1 MDKLIITGGARLDGE
16 IRISGAK
23 NAALPILAATLLAD
37 GPVTVGNLPHL
48 HDITTMIE
56 LFGRMGIEPVI
67 DEKLSVEIDPRT
79 IKTLVAPYELVKT
92 MRASILVLG
101 PMVARFGEAE
111 VALPG
116 GCAIGSRPVDL
127 HIRGLEAMGAK
138 IEVEGGYIKAKAP
151 EGGLRGAHFFFDTV
165 SVTGTENI
173 MMAAALAK
181 GRSVLQNAA
190 REPEVVDLAN
200 FINAMGGNVQG
211 AGTDT
216 ITIDGV
222 ERLHSA
228 TYRVMPDR
236 IETGTYLVAA
246 AVTGGRVKVKDTDP
260 TILEAV
266 LEKLKESGADINVGE
281 DWIELDMHGKRPKA
295 VNLRTA
301 PYPAFP
307 TDMQAQ
313 FISLNAI
320 AEGTGAV
327 IETIFENRFMHVY
340 EMHRMGA
347 QIQVEGNTAIV
358 TGVKS
363 LKGAPVMATDLRASA
378 SLVLSALVAEGDTL
392 IDRIYHIDRGYECIE
407 EKLQML
413 GAKIRRVP
421 ADSPQVQ
428 GCTFRIECGQVD
440 DLAGSSRLRTDVPM
454 LTIALSKGRI
464 LDDTLPLLAEAGIVP
479 TENPDKSRKL
489 IIPTTQDDVRLLI
502 VRATDVPTYVEHGAA
517 DLGVAGKDVLME
529 YGGQGMY
536 EPLDLQIAQCKL
548 MTAGVVGAAEPKGRL
563 RVATKFVNVAKRY
576 YAEQGRQVDIIKL
589 YGSMELAPLINLADK
604 IIDVVD
610 TGNTLRANG
619 LEPQDLIAT
628 ISSRLVVNK
637 ASMKMQHARIQS
649 LIDTLRN
656 AVESRHRG

>member
-23 NAALPILAATLLAD
+23 NSALPILAATLLCD
-37 GPVTVGNLPHL
+37 GPVTVANLPHL

-79 IKTLVAPYELVKT
+79 IKTLIAPYELVKT

-127 HIRGLEAMGAK
+127 HIRGLEAMGAV
-138 IEVEGGYIKAKAP
+138 IDVEGGYIKAKAP
-151 EGGLRGAHFFFDTV
+151 EGGLRGASFFFDTV

-200 FINAMGGNVQG
+200 FLNAMGAKVSG

-222 ERLHSA
+222 ERLGSA
-228 TYRVMPDR
+228 FYKVMPDR

-266 LEKLKESGADINVGE
+266 LEKLREAGAEITCGE
-281 DWIELDMHGKRPKA
+281 DWIELNMHGKRPKA
-295 VNLRTA
+295 VNVRTA

-340 EMHRMGA
+340 ELHRMGA
-347 QIQVEGNTAIV
+347 HIQVEGNTAI
-358 TGVKS
+358 
-363 LKGAPVMATDLRASA
+363 A
-378 SLVLSALVAEGDTL
+378 
-392 IDRIYHIDRGYECIE
+392 C
-407 EKLQML
+407 
-413 GAKIRRVP
+413 
-421 ADSPQVQ
+421 
-428 GCTFRIECGQVD
+428 
-440 DLAGSSRLRTDVPM
+440 
-454 LTIALSKGRI
+454 
-464 LDDTLPLLAEAGIVP
+464 
-479 TENPDKSRKL
+479 
-489 IIPTTQDDVRLLI
+489 
-502 VRATDVPTYVEHGAA
+502 
-517 DLGVAGKDVLME
+517 
-529 YGGQGMY
+529 
-536 EPLDLQIAQCKL
+536 
-548 MTAGVVGAAEPKGRL
+548 
-563 RVATKFVNVAKRY
+563 
-576 YAEQGRQVDIIKL
+576 
-589 YGSMELAPLINLADK
+589 
-604 IIDVVD
+604 
-610 TGNTLRANG
+610 
-619 LEPQDLIAT
+619 
-628 ISSRLVVNK
+628 
-637 ASMKMQHARIQS
+637 
-649 LIDTLRN
+649 
-656 AVESRHRG
+656 

>member
-1 MDKLIITGGARLDGE
+1 VQLGLRVLKPAGDEIAMDKLIITGGARIDGE

-37 GPVTVGNLPHL
+37 GPVTVCNLPHL

-67 DEKLSVEIDPRT
+67 DEKLSVEIDARM

-138 IEVEGGYIKAKAP
+138 IDVEGGYIKAKAP
-151 EGGLRGAHFFFDTV
+151 EGGLRGAHFFFDVV

-173 MMAAALAK
+173 MMAATLAR
-181 GRSVLQNAA
+181 GRSVLENAA

-200 FINAMGGNVQG
+200 CLIAMGAKITG

-222 ERLHSA
+222 ERLHGA
-228 TYRVMPDR
+228 TYSVMPDR

-246 AVTGGRVKVKDTDP
+246 AITGGRVKLKDTDP

-266 LEKLKESGADINVGE
+266 LLKLQEAGATITTGNN
-281 DWIELDMHGKRPKA
+281 WIELDMHGKRPKA

-313 FISLNAI
+313 FVSLNSVAV
-320 AEGTGAV
+320 GTGAV
-327 IETIFENRFMHVY
+327 IETVFENRFMHVY
-340 EMHRMGA
+340 EMNRMGA
-347 QIQVEGNTAIV
+347 QILVEGNTAIV
-358 TGVKS
+358 TGVDT

-421 ADSPQVQ
+421 
-428 GCTFRIECGQVD
+428 
-440 DLAGSSRLRTDVPM
+440 
-454 LTIALSKGRI
+454 
-464 LDDTLPLLAEAGIVP
+464 
-479 TENPDKSRKL
+479 
-489 IIPTTQDDVRLLI
+489 
-502 VRATDVPTYVEHGAA
+502 
-517 DLGVAGKDVLME
+517 
-529 YGGQGMY
+529 
-536 EPLDLQIAQCKL
+536 
-548 MTAGVVGAAEPKGRL
+548 
-563 RVATKFVNVAKRY
+563 
-576 YAEQGRQVDIIKL
+576 
-589 YGSMELAPLINLADK
+589 
-604 IIDVVD
+604 
-610 TGNTLRANG
+610 GN
-619 LEPQDLIAT
+619 
-628 ISSRLVVNK
+628 
-637 ASMKMQHARIQS
+637 
-649 LIDTLRN
+649 
-656 AVESRHRG
+656 